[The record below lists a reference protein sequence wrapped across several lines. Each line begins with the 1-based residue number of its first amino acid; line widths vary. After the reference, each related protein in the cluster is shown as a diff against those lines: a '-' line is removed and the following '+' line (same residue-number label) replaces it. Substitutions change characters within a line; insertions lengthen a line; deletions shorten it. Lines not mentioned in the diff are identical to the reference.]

1 MKEIFIFI
9 AFIFGNISL
18 IFAQDN
24 WGEQGGY
31 SGSSISGIALSM
43 ITSRTNPIK
52 NRKIKEIEF
61 FIFQILILT
70 IKRKKSGSKF

>member
-24 WGEQGGY
+24 WGEQGNY
-31 SGSSISGIALSM
+31 SGSSISG
-43 ITSRTNPIK
+43 
-52 NRKIKEIEF
+52 
-61 FIFQILILT
+61 
-70 IKRKKSGSKF
+70 

>member
-31 SGSSISGIALSM
+31 SGSSIANAG
-43 ITSRTNPIK
+43 
-52 NRKIKEIEF
+52 
-61 FIFQILILT
+61 
-70 IKRKKSGSKF
+70 